1 MIVIPTAH
9 IAQIEHSGGGDAVFH
24 RDRRRLVG
32 CGRAGLHLPDDPTRT
47 GGGLCRR
54 HTERKVQCE
63 VGVDLRLGATTHRA
77 VGSDQVAAVSHEHRH
92 QRMRRSATRAELVR
106 GRRLEAERRPPIVK
120 QDPGRRVQDAGAECV
135 ESALDQ
141 RDPVA
146 FGVGGDDG
154 NGVTGTARVGPG
166 LRGRRG
172 CAFTEPEFGE
182 GLGSVFAEQFGDR
195 DGRVAGV
202 SEETVAVGGG
212 AGEDPGHDRGVLPD
226 GVGDATQPASDDV
239 ECGQALEEEGAL
251 AVAPGAQ
258 ADEGNERFFS
268 NNARPSLIFSS
279 DTPFDDAYERW
290 RHSSS
295 MKHTGTANAYK
306 PLLIEGGKATPWM
319 MNQQDLDFLESRK
332 FSRDE
337 IFVMFKV
344 SPGMV
349 GSVENVN
356 RANLEAGFY
365 TNAIINV
372 VPCVRQ
378 FVRQLNSTFIKVY
391 DPTLELDVERRR
403 ALDKIRGCRFA
414 LPTDV

>member
-1 MIVIPTAH
+1 M
-9 IAQIEHSGGGDAVFH
+9 
-24 RDRRRLVG
+24 
-32 CGRAGLHLPDDPTRT
+32 
-47 GGGLCRR
+47 
-54 HTERKVQCE
+54 
-63 VGVDLRLGATTHRA
+63 
-77 VGSDQVAAVSHEHRH
+77 
-92 QRMRRSATRAELVR
+92 
-106 GRRLEAERRPPIVK
+106 
-120 QDPGRRVQDAGAECV
+120 
-135 ESALDQ
+135 
-141 RDPVA
+141 
-146 FGVGGDDG
+146 
-154 NGVTGTARVGPG
+154 
-166 LRGRRG
+166 
-172 CAFTEPEFGE
+172 
-182 GLGSVFAEQFGDR
+182 
-195 DGRVAGV
+195 
-202 SEETVAVGGG
+202 
-212 AGEDPGHDRGVLPD
+212 
-226 GVGDATQPASDDV
+226 
-239 ECGQALEEEGAL
+239 EEEGAL